1 MTSSI
6 GNRTAR
12 IGLGA
17 LLALALALGSTGC
30 LFNVGNGTIVPPTV
44 GKQLIDL
51 EQARKN
57 QLISEEEYQKL
68 RKQIIENGPGNE
80 GVLPKA
86 ARGKADLQEEAPDP
100 DLK

>member
-6 GNRTAR
+6 GNRIAR

-17 LLALALALGSTGC
+17 LLALALGATGC

-57 QLISEEEYQKL
+57 QLITEEEYQKL
-68 RKQIIENGPGNE
+68 RKQIMENGPAAE
-80 GVLPKA
+80 GAPKA
-86 ARGKADLQEEAPDP
+86 ARFKVDLQSEEPDSDP
-100 DLK
+100 R